1 MIYPLNNYR
10 RKCIGY
16 FPSTDSDLLMARFV
30 LMDRKQIIF
39 WAEQV
44 KNSKQS
50 MTYDTFKT
58 RLREY
63 LRRKKQTLS
72 ANQTDRIKLPMDMAH
87 QYAKLYLEVLSTSP
101 TMNLPM
107 FFEKYIIVPP
117 FNNVPSYEQFKK
129 KIIPLIHQLHK
140 LQLRPIFKSAGYD
153 CSVVEECSVIH
164 SAYEENTDSE
174 FSVDTVRSNV
184 AASSRV
190 DTACRQATGSLEGN
204 GSCGP
209 IYGELSGL
217 FSLQASTAVDCSVT
231 DCSVVDYSAV
241 DCSVMDCSEGSVAEE
256 CSVADCSVVDYSVA
270 EECSGADCSVVD
282 YSVVE
287 ECSGADCSVVEKCSV
302 IHSAYEENT
311 DSKFSVDTMRSNVVA
326 SSRVDTAYRCIR
338 QATGS
343 LGGNGSGGPIYGE
356 LTVGSM
362 QNIINFLVTFC
373 ALNPLSR
380 FLDVGAGL
388 GKPNFHVAQDPGV
401 CLSIGVE
408 VEPIRWR
415 VSLIH
420 ICFNLYLHLHSFNTL
435 FMCIF

>member
-1 MIYPLNNYR
+1 
-10 RKCIGY
+10 
-16 FPSTDSDLLMARFV
+16 
-30 LMDRKQIIF
+30 
-39 WAEQV
+39 
-44 KNSKQS
+44 
-50 MTYDTFKT
+50 
-58 RLREY
+58 
-63 LRRKKQTLS
+63 
-72 ANQTDRIKLPMDMAH
+72 MDMAH

-174 FSVDTVRSNV
+174 LSVD
-184 AASSRV
+184 
-190 DTACRQATGSLEGN
+190 
-204 GSCGP
+204 P
-209 IYGELSGL
+209 
-217 FSLQASTAVDCSVT
+217 
-231 DCSVVDYSAV
+231 
-241 DCSVMDCSEGSVAEE
+241 
-256 CSVADCSVVDYSVA
+256 
-270 EECSGADCSVVD
+270 
-282 YSVVE
+282 
-287 ECSGADCSVVEKCSV
+287 
-302 IHSAYEENT
+302 
-311 DSKFSVDTMRSNVVA
+311 MRSTVVA